1 MKTPSSNNNSVTSSK
16 PNAKSNFM
24 ITPKTS
30 RSLKPAH
37 ILVGSILA
45 LLAVQSAHA
54 ASQVWDGD
62 TSALWSLGGN
72 WLGDPLDADVPAT
85 TNTATFNSAGGADD
99 VIGGSLAW
107 VGKS

>member
-1 MKTPSSNNNSVTSSK
+1 MKTPSTANHSVASTK
-16 PNAKSNFM
+16 PNTDSNPM
-24 ITPKTS
+24 KTS
-30 RSLKPAH
+30 KTNRSRKPAQ